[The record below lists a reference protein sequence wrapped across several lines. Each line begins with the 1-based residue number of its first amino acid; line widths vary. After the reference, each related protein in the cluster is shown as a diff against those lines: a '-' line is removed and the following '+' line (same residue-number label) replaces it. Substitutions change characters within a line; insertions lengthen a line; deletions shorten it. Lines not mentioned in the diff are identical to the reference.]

1 MMVNSESLLTPNQF
15 RSLITNNTAIALDI
29 IHSALSTSRK
39 QQILDIINQS
49 SFSLSILHVVS
60 QLTIM
65 NSVPNTFF
73 SSFVEKSV
81 KALLIM
87 KEDSNQ
93 VRNMRK
99 TSEIDSLYSNLLLLL
114 SWII

>member
-1 MMVNSESLLTPNQF
+1 M
-15 RSLITNNTAIALDI
+15 NNTPIALDI
-29 IHSALSTSRK
+29 IHSALLTSRK

-49 SFSLSILHVVS
+49 PFSLSILHVVS
-60 QLTIM
+60 QLTII

-93 VRNMRK
+93 VKDRRK
-99 TSEIDSLYSNLLLLL
+99 V
-114 SWII
+114 

>member
-1 MMVNSESLLTPNQF
+1 M
-15 RSLITNNTAIALDI
+15 NNTPIALDI
-29 IHSALSTSRK
+29 IHSALLTSRK

-49 SFSLSILHVVS
+49 PFSLSILHVVS

-93 VRNMRK
+93 VKDRRK
-99 TSEIDSLYSNLLLLL
+99 V
-114 SWII
+114 

>member
-1 MMVNSESLLTPNQF
+1 M
-15 RSLITNNTAIALDI
+15 NNTPIALDI
-29 IHSALSTSRK
+29 IHSALLTSRK

-49 SFSLSILHVVS
+49 PFSLSMLHVVS

-93 VRNMRK
+93 VKDRRK
-99 TSEIDSLYSNLLLLL
+99 V
-114 SWII
+114 

>member
-1 MMVNSESLLTPNQF
+1 MVNSETLLTSNQF
-15 RSLITNNTAIALDI
+15 RSLIMNNTPVALDI
-29 IHSALSTSRK
+29 IHSALLTSRK

-93 VRNMRK
+93 VKDRRK
-99 TSEIDSLYSNLLLLL
+99 V
-114 SWII
+114 

>member
-1 MMVNSESLLTPNQF
+1 M
-15 RSLITNNTAIALDI
+15 NNTPIALDI
-29 IHSALSTSRK
+29 IHSALLTSRK

-93 VRNMRK
+93 VKDRRK
-99 TSEIDSLYSNLLLLL
+99 V
-114 SWII
+114 

>member
-1 MMVNSESLLTPNQF
+1 MVNSETLLTSNQF
-15 RSLITNNTAIALDI
+15 RSLIMNNTPIALDI
-29 IHSALSTSRK
+29 IHSALLTSRK

-49 SFSLSILHVVS
+49 PFSLSMLHVVS

-93 VRNMRK
+93 VKDRRK
-99 TSEIDSLYSNLLLLL
+99 V
-114 SWII
+114 

>member
-1 MMVNSESLLTPNQF
+1 MVNSETLLTSNQF
-15 RSLITNNTAIALDI
+15 RSLIMNNTPIALDI
-29 IHSALSTSRK
+29 IHSALLTSRK

-93 VRNMRK
+93 VKDRRK
-99 TSEIDSLYSNLLLLL
+99 V
-114 SWII
+114 

>member
-1 MMVNSESLLTPNQF
+1 M
-15 RSLITNNTAIALDI
+15 NNTPIALDI
-29 IHSALSTSRK
+29 IHSALLTSRK

-65 NSVPNTFF
+65 DSVPNTFF

-93 VRNMRK
+93 VKDRRK
-99 TSEIDSLYSNLLLLL
+99 V
-114 SWII
+114 

>member
-1 MMVNSESLLTPNQF
+1 M
-15 RSLITNNTAIALDI
+15 NNTPIALDI
-29 IHSALSTSRK
+29 IHSALLTSRK

-60 QLTIM
+60 QLTII

-93 VRNMRK
+93 VKDRRK
-99 TSEIDSLYSNLLLLL
+99 V
-114 SWII
+114 

>member
-1 MMVNSESLLTPNQF
+1 M
-15 RSLITNNTAIALDI
+15 NNTPIALDI
-29 IHSALSTSRK
+29 IHSALLTSRK

-60 QLTIM
+60 QLTII
-65 NSVPNTFF
+65 NSVPNTFV

-93 VRNMRK
+93 VKDRRK
-99 TSEIDSLYSNLLLLL
+99 V
-114 SWII
+114 